1 MGSNS
6 FLTTK
11 DRIIESAIALFN
23 QKGFTGTSVREI
35 AAAANVNVAHI
46 SYYFN
51 GKGGLMEH
59 LVSRFYEGYLKIL
72 ENGHERL
79 QDLNAKDCLL
89 QLVFDILSYQHEHRQ
104 LTRFVYREVTID
116 STLIR
121 EVMSTYL
128 TKEKYILHLIIE
140 KGKQDGEFSR
150 FPLSHFMIQ
159 LKSLLMMP
167 YLQPQYISEVLYLQP
182 HEPYFYQAYYK
193 EVKTWIISLLYRE
206 QQHIAAI

>member
-11 DRIIESAIALFN
+11 DKIIQSAIELFN
-23 QKGFTGTSVREI
+23 QKGYSGTSVREI
-35 AAAANVNVAHI
+35 AKKANVNVAHI

-59 LVSRFYEGYLKIL
+59 LVSSFYEGYLKIL
-72 ENGHERL
+72 EKGYQCLDEMT
-79 QDLNAKDCLL
+79 AKDCLL

-128 TKEKYILHLIIE
+128 TKEKYILHLMIE
-140 KGKQDGEFSR
+140 KGKTNREFSH

-167 YLQPQYISEVLYLQP
+167 YLQPQYISEVLYLQT
-182 HEPYFYQAYYK
+182 HEPYFYQAYFK
-193 EVKTWIISLLYRE
+193 EMKTWLSSLLNRE
-206 QQHIAAI
+206 HESIAVT

>member
-11 DRIIESAIALFN
+11 DRIIESAVELFN
-23 QKGFTGTSVREI
+23 QKGFSGTSVREI
-35 AAAANVNVAHI
+35 AKTANVNVAHI

-59 LVSRFYEGYLKIL
+59 LVSRFYEGYLRIL
-72 ENGHERL
+72 EKGYERL
-79 QDLNAKDCLL
+79 RDTTAKDCLL
-89 QLVFDILSYQHEHRQ
+89 QLIFDILSYQHEHRQ

-140 KGKQDGEFSR
+140 KGKEDGEFSH

-159 LKSLLMMP
+159 LKSLLTMP

-182 HEPYFYQAYYK
+182 HEPYFYRAYYQ
-193 EVKTWIISLLYRE
+193 EVKTWITSLFDRKAK
-206 QQHIAAI
+206 QIAAV